1 MSTNWSETAGK
12 LSNLKQQQ
20 DHDEFP
26 RKPRMDSV
34 LLAASLFGIAFFIYC
49 VIRLDFD
56 YYGIYR
62 GTLTFIGSFAN
73 MFPPNVSDWK
83 GILSAGLVT
92 LQVAVVGTVLA
103 VVAAFILS
111 FLAAENV
118 SPRTAKAV
126 KGFASFLRAVPTLV
140 WALIFIVAV
149 GLGPF
154 PGILAICVHATG
166 MLIKVFSQ
174 SIEEV
179 DEGAL
184 EAMRATG
191 AGWLQIMAHGV
202 LPNVFTSFMA
212 WSVFRL
218 EIDIGESVILGAVG
232 AGGIGWEISNA
243 MRAYEFNTVGF
254 VAFVIFLM
262 VFSVELLTN
271 RLKTKIRRRG

>member
-1 MSTNWSETAGK
+1 MSTEWTQAAGK
-12 LSNLKQQQ
+12 LTELKRQGMG
-20 DHDEFP
+20 EYP
-26 RKPRMDSV
+26 SKPKKDPYLV
-34 LLAASLFGIAFFIYC
+34 GAAIFGVIFFIFC
-49 VIRLDFD
+49 LIKLNFD
-56 YYGIYR
+56 YYKIAQ
-62 GTLTFIGSFAN
+62 GTLKFIASFTK
-73 MFPPNVSDWK
+73 MLPPNISDWK
-83 GILSAGLVT
+83 EILLAGLVT
-92 LQVAVVGTVLA
+92 LQVAIVGTVLA
-103 VVAAFILS
+103 VFAAFFLS

-118 SPRTAKAV
+118 SPRTARFF
-126 KGFASFLRAVPTLV
+126 KGLGSFLRAVPTLV

-154 PGILAICVHATG
+154 PGILAIGVHAVG

-179 DEGAL
+179 DGGAL

-191 AGWLQIMAHGV
+191 AGWLQIMAQGV

-243 MRAYEFNTVGF
+243 MRAYEFDTVGF
-254 VAFVIFLM
+254 VALVIFIM
-262 VFSVELLTN
+262 VFSVEFFSN
-271 RLKTKIRRRG
+271 RLKVKIRRRG